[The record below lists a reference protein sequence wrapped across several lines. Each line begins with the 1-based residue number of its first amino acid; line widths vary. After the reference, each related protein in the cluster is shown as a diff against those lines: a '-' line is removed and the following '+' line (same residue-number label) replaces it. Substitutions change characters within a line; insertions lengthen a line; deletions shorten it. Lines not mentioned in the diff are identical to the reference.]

1 MDYEGK
7 HKHLLPK
14 VKSIDDLVD
23 NLEQYIDEIEV
34 DITDLKDELNL
45 AHEKNE
51 YLRICNLN
59 LHNQNHEQRCDILD
73 LEDELAF
80 VKNENARLDKIV
92 HENIYGKYVTELMGD
107 LLDFP
112 SGINIIAHCANCQ
125 NVMGAGIAAQI
136 KRKYPQ
142 AFQVDSEYEGDKLGD
157 LSIAIVSPDTY
168 VVNLYGQERF
178 GKGRQVNYEAI
189 YTSLNQLFLFASSRE
204 NAVVGLPKF
213 MGCGLAGGSW
223 PIVYQ
228 MIKDRAE
235 NYKVKTI
242 IVEYNK

>member
-1 MDYEGK
+1 MEYEGK
-7 HKHLLPK
+7 HKHLIPK
-14 VKSIDDLVD
+14 VKSYDCFID
-23 NLEQYIDEIEV
+23 NLERHIEL
-34 DITDLKDELNL
+34 IEALLES
-45 AHEKNE
+45 AHKKNE
-51 YLRICNLN
+51 YLRKYNIDLD
-59 LHNQNHEQRCDILD
+59 NQNNEQRCDILD
-73 LEDELAF
+73 LEDELGF
-80 VKNENARLDKIV
+80 FKNENKRLDKII

-136 KRKYPQ
+136 KKKYPQ
-142 AFQVDSEYEGDKLGD
+142 AFQVDSEYEGNKLGD
-157 LSIAIVSPDTY
+157 LSIAVISPDTY

-178 GKGRQVNYEAI
+178 GKGRQINYEAI
-189 YTSLNQLFLFASSRE
+189 YTSLNQLFLFASSRN

-235 NYKVKTI
+235 NYKIKTI
-242 IVEYNK
+242 IVGYVK